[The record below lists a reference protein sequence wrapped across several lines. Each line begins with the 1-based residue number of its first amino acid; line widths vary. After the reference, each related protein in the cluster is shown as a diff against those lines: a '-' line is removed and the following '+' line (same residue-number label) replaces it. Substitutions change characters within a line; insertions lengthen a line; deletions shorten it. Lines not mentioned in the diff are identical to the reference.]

1 MERTVDTYTYNHHSL
16 EKCGH
21 IVPDVQ
27 STPPASLQTGPHIT
41 VRLLIVIS
49 METEAP
55 EVASDHKD
63 QESLD
68 FDAKLFFVSSNAGE
82 YHEL

>member
-1 MERTVDTYTYNHHSL
+1 MEQTVDTYTYNHHSL
-16 EKCGH
+16 EECGH
-21 IVPDVQ
+21 VVPDVQ
-27 STPPASLQTGPHIT
+27 STPTASLQTAPHIT

-55 EVASDHKD
+55 EVASDHND

-68 FDAKLFFVSSNAGE
+68 FDAKFSFCV
-82 YHEL
+82 